1 MLTQIGEKIRE
12 LRLRDGKTQ
21 QEMSK
26 ALGITPQAISRWE
39 SGLSYPDVEM
49 FPKIAEYFGVSIDRL
64 YGRAIDE
71 RELEV
76 ERILDNI
83 QKLRR
88 DGASLEAIRDILT
101 NAVGQYPKEYRFML
115 RLCSVL
121 HRLAHRNA
129 EADPDL
135 SLRYAFESAHWGEKI
150 LAETADN
157 TIRCE
162 AVEILKYIYTEHP
175 EMSFKIDPLAESMPP
190 LKICRENIRCYVTD
204 RDEALRNAQ
213 KFSHECLINIIHF
226 TDWYKDPEE
235 RFRIKKAVL
244 AMLNAYRPDGD
255 FDTYWHFK
263 FLSLAF
269 ECVRGELAHGRTDEA
284 FALLEDILRRLEILR
299 ERTPDNGDV
308 YYYTSLSAIT
318 LEPYPLSKPHI
329 FDCAGHCFRELPEIP
344 DKRWAGIC
352 DRFDKLCGTEI
363 KF

>member
-12 LRLRDGKTQ
+12 FRLRDGRTQ
-21 QEMSK
+21 QETAK
-26 ALGITPQAISRWE
+26 ALGITPQAVSRWE

-83 QKLRR
+83 QKMRR
-88 DGASLEAIRDILT
+88 DGVEPEAIRDVLAD
-101 NAVGQYPKEYRFML
+101 AVRQYPKEYRFML
-115 RLCSVL
+115 RLCNVL
-121 HRLAHRNA
+121 RRLSRRNA
-129 EADPDL
+129 EKDPEL

-157 TIRCE
+157 TLRCE

-204 RDEALRNAQ
+204 RDDAFRNAQ

-244 AMLNAYRPDGD
+244 AMMKVYRPDGD
-255 FDTYWHFK
+255 FDTYWNFK
-263 FLSLAF
+263 FLLLAF
-269 ECVRGELAHGRTDEA
+269 ECVRGELEHGCPDDA
-284 FALLEDILRRLEILR
+284 VALLEDILRQLETIR
-299 ERTPDNGDV
+299 DRTPDDKNL
-308 YYYTSLSAIT
+308 YRYTSLSSRT
-318 LEPYPLSKPHI
+318 LEPYTLNKPQI
-329 FDCAGHCFRELPEIP
+329 FDCAARCFRELPEIP
-344 DKRWAGIC
+344 DERYIHLRE
-352 DRFDKLCGTEI
+352 RFDKLCVG
-363 KF
+363 KS